1 MSAGRIRVGRRVDDD
16 MFGTRWIEHK
26 ASRPQRPG
34 STARS
39 IGTIGG
45 EARKICT
52 LGRNPGANVMRSLR
66 ANPPP
71 DWHIQDAIHS
81 GQLSAAAANSMPSGA
96 FRSASHVFGS
106 GPFPVTAGARTA
118 PGRKIAACARRR
130 RRGLLSDLA
139 VLAHNASL
147 CLAIRGG
154 RLVGRTPVA
163 VSPSAA
169 SLLSMRRV
177 VLGVDGGFFR
187 PVGQQRP
194 GLALVGEELGANNCC
209 QLAPG
214 KAAKASAVEPPPQAM
229 RRRAYLFGGVE

>member
-1 MSAGRIRVGRRVDDD
+1 LTTICLGRGGSSIRRHDHSGP
-16 MFGTRWIEHK
+16 
-26 ASRPQRPG
+26 A

-118 PGRKIAACARRR
+118 PGRKIAA
-130 RRGLLSDLA
+130 
-139 VLAHNASL
+139 SL
-147 CLAIRGG
+147 CLAIRGC